1 MKKQT
6 KLEYVSP
13 TISEIELLSG
23 FMQEVTMSKDLP
35 DMNVTDMDDDDFW
48 TEN

>member
-13 TISEIELLSG
+13 TISEMELLAD
-23 FMQEVTMSKDLP
+23 FMQQITNSQDLP
-35 DMNVTDMDDDDFW
+35 DMNVTEDEDDDFW

>member
-13 TISEIELLSG
+13 TISEMELLAD
-23 FMQEVTMSKDLP
+23 FMQQVTMSKDLP
-35 DMNVTDMDDDDFW
+35 DMDVTEMEDNDFW
-48 TEN
+48 KEN